1 MGLDMY
7 LERVQKEEIAYWRKH
22 NRLHGWFVKKW
33 HELGNEHELNVTDFY
48 LNEEILNELED
59 AIKNDKLPKT
69 EGFFFGSD
77 SYDQDNKEAIETQK
91 KRDLRLVKKAKNM
104 VRNGDNVVYH
114 AWY

>member
-7 LERVQKEEIAYWRKH
+7 LHRVEKKEIAYWRKH
-22 NRLHGWFVKKW
+22 NRLHGWFEKKW

-48 LNEEILNELED
+48 LDEEILNELED

-69 EGFFFGSD
+69 EGFFFGED
-77 SYDQDNKEAIETQK
+77 SYNNEEAETRKQE
-91 KRDLRLVKKAKNM
+91 DLNFVKKAKEM
-104 VRNGDNVVYH
+104 VRNGDQVAYF